1 MDKTFDVVVI
11 GGGQSGLAMGYYL
24 RRTGLSYIILDNQ
37 KQPGGA
43 WPHTWRSLR
52 LFSPAQWSA
61 LPGMLLTGGGNDY
74 PARNAVVEYLKN
86 YELKYNLPVR
96 RPVLVADVSKEGEVF
111 RVQTT
116 EDVYFAKAVV
126 NATGS
131 FSNPF
136 IPKIEGQ
143 HVFKGRVLHSS
154 QYRSP
159 VEFAGKRVAV
169 VGEGNSGAQILAEV
183 SLITETLW
191 ITQKEPRFL
200 PDHIDGRYLFDAAT
214 QMYEAQKT
222 GTSYTPPS
230 LGDIVMVDSVKDAR
244 SRNVLTSRRPFER
257 FMENSIVWSDGQ
269 EEKVDVVIFCTGF
282 NPALKHLSSF
292 HIGTDDR
299 KPATEGTRSKTTD
312 GLWFVGYGNW
322 TGFASAT
329 LIGVGRSA
337 KATVEEIG
345 RYISEIGKDKSYESA
360 SKHPLD

>member
-1 MDKTFDVVVI
+1 MDNTFDVVVI

-24 RRTGLSYIILDNQ
+24 RRTGLSYVILDNQ

-61 LPGMLLTGGGNDY
+61 LPGMLLTGGGSEY
-74 PARNAVVEYLKN
+74 PARNAVVEYLAN
-86 YELKYNLPVR
+86 YESKYNLQVR
-96 RPVLVADVSKEGEVF
+96 RPVSVTDVSKEGEVF
-111 RVQTT
+111 KIETAQGT
-116 EDVYFAKAVV
+116 YFAKTVV

-143 HVFKGRVLHSS
+143 DLFKGRVLHSA

-159 VEFAGKRVAV
+159 VEFANERVAV

-183 SLITETLW
+183 SLTTETLW

-214 QMYEAQKT
+214 QMYEAQKA
-222 GTSYTPPS
+222 GVSYKAPS
-230 LGDIVMVDSVKDAR
+230 LGDIVMVDSVKDAKI
-244 SRNVLTSRRPFER
+244 RNVLTSRRPFER
-257 FMENSIVWSDGQ
+257 FTENSIVWSDGQ
-269 EEKVDVVIFCTGF
+269 EEKIDVVIFCTGF

-292 HIGTDDR
+292 HIGADDKR
-299 KPATEGTRSKTTD
+299 PATEGTRSKTIE

-337 KATVEEIG
+337 KTTVEEIVQ
-345 RYISEIGKDKSYESA
+345 YISGIGKDKSYEST
-360 SKHPLD
+360 SKYSLD